1 MLKAQF
7 IFQVECN
14 SAHSLEVSGRKEMSV
29 FTKMASMN
37 VKRPGHPLS
46 IMKQELLGDTRT
58 K

>member
-14 SAHSLEVSGRKEMSV
+14 SAHRLEVLGRKETSF
-29 FTKMASMN
+29 FTAMARMN
-37 VKRPGHPLS
+37 VRRLGHPLS
-46 IMKQELLGDTRT
+46 IMKQELLGDTRI